1 MRRHVQVEGVRR
13 WAGEHIIDLQAE
25 PFKVIDAFFEEFGNC
40 ILKGCKVSGTE
51 EGKYNIASGVVALSG
66 ADPEGNTT
74 FKVAPFAGAEGVALP
89 AYFVL
94 NFEVVEREYVDE
106 KMHPVYYEYGVEI
119 VTEKPENRAFLEIGT
134 DGARRFLDVTG
145 VTHKLDKDG
154 DGKDVVVSFAE
165 AGERENVQTGETLSV
180 LWGKVRKWFSSL
192 KAVAFSG
199 KTADLEDDAEHR
211 LTTDTEKARWNDTYT
226 KKETDDKDTAV
237 QNAVDN
243 LAGDV
248 YRKAETESRD
258 AEVLKSAKEYT
269 DGKVTDL
276 GGDTYRKSETYNR
289 TEVDTKDSTTL
300 KTAKEYADNQVS
312 GLGNQ
317 VYRKTETYNR
327 GEIDSKD
334 SATLEAAKKYAA
346 DRIAE
351 IVGSSP
357 DALDTLYEIAAAL
370 GNDPNFATTIM
381 ALINGKADAGHKHT
395 KAQITDFPTS
405 MPASDVYAWA
415 KASTKPTYSHAE
427 VGAAAANHNHDSVY
441 QPKGSYAAASHKHA
455 ATDVNEDSTHR
466 FMTDA
471 ERSKLNG
478 VETGANKYVHPS
490 THSADMISDS
500 ATKVMMTAA
509 ERTKLNGIE
518 TGANNYVHPNNSSTR
533 HVTDAEK
540 AKWNG
545 MASVQ
550 MNTSTNGYAK
560 IGGLIIQW
568 GYLTLQGNSSRTI
581 NFPIAFANNCLN
593 VQLTIAD
600 NTESDYIAF
609 VNAKSRT
616 SVTIYQYGKGSKNC
630 YWLAIGY

>member
-40 ILKGCKVSGTE
+40 ILKGCEVSGTE
-51 EGKYNIASGVVALSG
+51 EGKYNIASGLVALSG

-180 LWGKVRKWFSSL
+180 LWGKVRKWFSGL
-192 KAVAFSG
+192 KTVAFSG
-199 KTADLEDDAEHR
+199 RTADLEDDAEHR
-211 LTTDTEKARWNDTYT
+211 LTTDAEKARWNNTYT

-258 AEVLKSAKEYT
+258 AETLRSAKEYA

-289 TEVDTKDSTTL
+289 T
-300 KTAKEYADNQVS
+300 
-312 GLGNQ
+312 
-317 VYRKTETYNR
+317 
-327 GEIDSKD
+327 EIDSKD

-395 KAQITDFPTS
+395 KSQITDFPTS

-415 KASTKPTYSHAE
+415 KASTKPSYSYSE

-441 QPKGSYAAASHKHA
+441 QPKGSYAAASHKHT

-471 ERSKLNG
+471 ERTKLNG
-478 VETGANKYVHPS
+478 IEVGANKYVHPS
-490 THSADMISDS
+490 NHSADMISDS

-518 TGANNYVHPNNSSTR
+518 TGANKYVHPDNSSTR

-560 IGGLIIQW
+560 IGGLTIQW

-616 SVTIYQYGKGSKNC
+616 SVTIYQYGKSSKNC

>member
-25 PFKVIDAFFEEFGNC
+25 PFKVIDAFFQEFGNC
-40 ILKGCKVSGTE
+40 ILKGCEVSGTE
-51 EGKYNIASGVVALSG
+51 KGKYNIASGLVALSG

-165 AGERENVQTGETLSV
+165 AGERKNVQTGETLSV
-180 LWGKVRKWFSSL
+180 LWGKVKKWFSSL

-237 QNAVDN
+237 QNTVDN

-258 AEVLKSAKEYT
+258 AETLRSAKEYA

-289 TEVDTKDSTTL
+289 TEIDSKDSATL
-300 KTAKEYADNQVS
+300 KTAREYADNQVS
-312 GLGNQ
+312 GLGNEI
-317 VYRKTETYNR
+317 YRKTETYNR
-327 GEIDSKD
+327 GEVDSKD
-334 SATLEAAKKYAA
+334 TATLEAAKKYAA

-381 ALINGKADAGHKHT
+381 ALINGKADTAHKHT
-395 KAQITDFPTS
+395 KSQITDFPTS

-415 KASTKPTYSHAE
+415 KASTKPSYTAAE
-427 VGAAAANHNHDSVY
+427 VGAAAAGHNHDSVY

-471 ERSKLNG
+471 ERTKLNG
-478 VETGANKYVHPS
+478 IEAGANKYVHPS
-490 THSADMISDS
+490 THSADMISDTT
-500 ATKVMMTAA
+500 TKVMMTAA
-509 ERTKLNGIE
+509 ERSKLAGIE
-518 TGANNYVHPNNSSTR
+518 KGKLMKIIAHAKVRLANYTENGLNLMKQGDRYFLITWPDRLCRNYIFSPSGPCTGICEYE
-533 HVTDAEK
+533 D
-540 AKWNG
+540 
-545 MASVQ
+545 
-550 MNTSTNGYAK
+550 GYDYTIFEILGN
-560 IGGLIIQW
+560 IGNLSEDVVIGNILI
-568 GYLTLQGNSSRTI
+568 YTI
-581 NFPIAFANNCLN
+581 I
-593 VQLTIAD
+593 
-600 NTESDYIAF
+600 
-609 VNAKSRT
+609 
-616 SVTIYQYGKGSKNC
+616 
-630 YWLAIGY
+630 

>member
-40 ILKGCKVSGTE
+40 ILKGCEVSGTE
-51 EGKYNIASGVVALSG
+51 EGKYNIASGLVALSG

-180 LWGKVRKWFSSL
+180 LWGKVRKWFSGL
-192 KAVAFSG
+192 KTVAFSG
-199 KTADLEDDAEHR
+199 RTADLEDDAEHR
-211 LTTDTEKARWNDTYT
+211 LTTDAEKARWNNTYT

-258 AEVLKSAKEYT
+258 AETLRSAKEYA

-289 TEVDTKDSTTL
+289 TEIDSKDSATL

-395 KAQITDFPTS
+395 KSQITDFPTS

-415 KASTKPTYSHAE
+415 KASTKPSYSYSE

-441 QPKGSYAAASHKHA
+441 QPKGSYAAASHKHT

-471 ERSKLNG
+471 ERTKLNG
-478 VETGANKYVHPS
+478 IEVGANKYVHPS
-490 THSADMISDS
+490 NHSADMISDS

-518 TGANNYVHPNNSSTR
+518 TGANKYVHPDNSSTR
-533 HVTDAEK
+533 HVTDEYEY
-540 AKWNG
+540 KWLRKNRRIDN
-545 MASVQ
+545 SV
-550 MNTSTNGYAK
+550 G
-560 IGGLIIQW
+560 IF
-568 GYLTLQGNSSRTI
+568 
-581 NFPIAFANNCLN
+581 NF
-593 VQLTIAD
+593 T
-600 NTESDYIAF
+600 
-609 VNAKSRT
+609 R
-616 SVTIYQYGKGSKNC
+616 
-630 YWLAIGY
+630 

>member
-25 PFKVIDAFFEEFGNC
+25 PFKVIDAFFQEFGNC
-40 ILKGCKVSGTE
+40 ILKGCEVSGTE
-51 EGKYNIASGVVALSG
+51 EGKYNIASGLVALSG

-74 FKVAPFAGAEGVALP
+74 FKVAPFAGVENITLP

-94 NFEVVEREYVDE
+94 NSEVVERQYVDE

-119 VTEKPENRAFLEIGT
+119 VTEKPENRAFLEIGA

-154 DGKDVVVSFAE
+154 DGKDVTVSFAE

-199 KTADLEDDAEHR
+199 RTADLEDDAEHR

-258 AEVLKSAKEYT
+258 AETLRSAKEYA

-289 TEVDTKDSTTL
+289 TEIDSKDSAAL

-312 GLGNQ
+312 GLGNE

-327 GEIDSKD
+327 GEIS
-334 SATLEAAKKYAA
+334 TLNDGVLALAKEYARQLRNDLVNGAGEAM
-346 DRIAE
+346 
-351 IVGSSP
+351 
-357 DALDTLYEIAAAL
+357 DTLFELSNAL
-370 GNDPNFATTIM
+370 NNDPNFATTIM
-381 ALINGKADAGHKHT
+381 TLIAGKADSWHTHT

-415 KASTKPTYSHAE
+415 KASTKPSYSYSE

-471 ERSKLNG
+471 ERTKLNG
-478 VETGANKYVHPS
+478 IETGANKYVHPS
-490 THSADMISDS
+490 THSADMITDS

-509 ERTKLNGIE
+509 ERSKLAGL
-518 TGANNYVHPNNSSTR
+518 NSFEIKEIS
-533 HVTDAEK
+533 DFNEA
-540 AKWNG
+540 
-545 MASVQ
+545 
-550 MNTSTNGYAK
+550 TSTGFYAVRGNAFGGPMYNDSTVNRFGCLK
-560 IGGLIIQW
+560 VFYHQSSAGRIFKLMEFAINAYGTVYYFMRFIGVEESTGDVW
-568 GYLTLQGNSSRTI
+568 
-581 NFPIAFANNCLN
+581 
-593 VQLTIAD
+593 VQVYPAIT
-600 NTESDYIAF
+600 
-609 VNAKSRT
+609 T
-616 SVTIYQYGKGSKNC
+616 SVPVPSPTD
-630 YWLAIGY
+630 

>member
-40 ILKGCKVSGTE
+40 ILKGCEVSGTE
-51 EGKYNIASGVVALSG
+51 EGKYNIASGLVALSG

-180 LWGKVRKWFSSL
+180 LWGKVRKWFSGL
-192 KAVAFSG
+192 KTVAFSG
-199 KTADLEDDAEHR
+199 RTADLEDDAEHR
-211 LTTDTEKARWNDTYT
+211 LTTDTEKARWNNTYT

-258 AEVLKSAKEYT
+258 AETLRSAKEYA

-415 KASTKPTYSHAE
+415 KASTKPTYSHTE

-466 FMTDA
+466 FMTD
-471 ERSKLNG
+471 
-478 VETGANKYVHPS
+478 V
-490 THSADMISDS
+490 
-500 ATKVMMTAA
+500 
-509 ERTKLNGIE
+509 ERTKLKGIE
-518 TGANNYVHPNNSSTR
+518 AGANKYVHPNNSSTR

-560 IGGLIIQW
+560 IGGVTIQW

>member
-40 ILKGCKVSGTE
+40 ILKGCEVSGTE
-51 EGKYNIASGVVALSG
+51 EGKYNIASGLVALSG

-74 FKVAPFAGAEGVALP
+74 FKVAPFAGAENITLP

-94 NFEVVEREYVDE
+94 NFEVVERQYVDE
-106 KMHPVYYEYGVEI
+106 NMHPVYYEYGVEI

-165 AGERENVQTGETLSV
+165 AGERENVQTGETLSA
-180 LWGKVRKWFSSL
+180 LWGKVRKWFSGL

-211 LTTDTEKARWNDTYT
+211 LTTDTEKDRWNDTYT

-237 QNAVDN
+237 QDAVDN

-258 AEVLKSAKEYT
+258 AETLRSAKEYA

-289 TEVDTKDSTTL
+289 TEVDAKDSAAL
-300 KTAKEYADNQVS
+300 KTVKEYADNQVS
-312 GLGNQ
+312 GLGNE

-327 GEIDSKD
+327 GEIS
-334 SATLEAAKKYAA
+334 TLNDGVLALAKEYARQLRNDLVNGAGEAM
-346 DRIAE
+346 
-351 IVGSSP
+351 
-357 DALDTLYEIAAAL
+357 DTLFELSNAL
-370 GNDPNFATTIM
+370 NNDPNFATTIM
-381 ALINGKADAGHKHT
+381 TLIAGKADSWHTHT

-415 KASTKPTYSHAE
+415 KASTKPSYTAAE
-427 VGAAAANHNHDSVY
+427 VGAAAAGHNHDSVY

-455 ATDVNEDSTHR
+455 ATDITEDSTHR
-466 FMTDA
+466 FMTDT
-471 ERSKLNG
+471 ERTKLNG
-478 VETGANKYVHPS
+478 IETGANKYVHPS

-518 TGANNYVHPNNSSTR
+518 TGANKYVHPDNSSTR

-545 MASVQ
+545 MASLS
-550 MNTSTNGYAK
+550 MSTATNGYAK
-560 IGGLIIQW
+560 IGGLTIQW

-616 SVTIYQYGKGSKNC
+616 SVTIYQYGKSNKNC

>member
-25 PFKVIDAFFEEFGNC
+25 PFKVIDAFFQEFGNC
-40 ILKGCKVSGTE
+40 ILKGCEVSGTE
-51 EGKYNIASGVVALSG
+51 EGKYNIASGLVALSG

-165 AGERENVQTGETLSV
+165 AGERKNVQTGETLSV
-180 LWGKVRKWFSSL
+180 LWGKVKKWFSSL

-237 QNAVDN
+237 QNTVDN

-258 AEVLKSAKEYT
+258 AETLRSAKEYA

-289 TEVDTKDSTTL
+289 TEIDLKDSATL
-300 KTAKEYADNQVS
+300 KTAREYADNQVS
-312 GLGNQ
+312 GLGNE

-327 GEIDSKD
+327 GE
-334 SATLEAAKKYAA
+334 
-346 DRIAE
+346 
-351 IVGSSP
+351 V
-357 DALDTLYEIAAAL
+357 DTLNDGVLAL
-370 GNDPNFATTIM
+370 AKEYARQLRNDLVNGAGEAMDTLFELSNALNNDPNFATTIM
-381 ALINGKADAGHKHT
+381 TLIAGKADSWHTHT
-395 KAQITDFPTS
+395 KSQITDFPTS

-415 KASTKPTYSHAE
+415 KASTKPTYSYSE
-427 VGAAAANHNHDSVY
+427 VGAAAAGHNHDSVY

-471 ERSKLNG
+471 ERTKLNG
-478 VETGANKYVHPS
+478 IEAGANKYVHPS
-490 THSADMISDS
+490 THSADMISDTT
-500 ATKVMMTAA
+500 TKVMMTAA
-509 ERTKLNGIE
+509 ERSKLAGL
-518 TGANNYVHPNNSSTR
+518 NSFEIKEISNFNE
-533 HVTDAEK
+533 A
-540 AKWNG
+540 
-545 MASVQ
+545 
-550 MNTSTNGYAK
+550 TSTGFYAVRGNAV
-560 IGGLIIQW
+560 GGPKPNDSSFFEVGCLKVFCIDSPSSGGSTVVATIFKLMEFTVKKA
-568 GYLTLQGNSSRTI
+568 GTTFYFIKTLGQMSNTTEDW
-581 NFPIAFANNCLN
+581 
-593 VQLTIAD
+593 VQVIPT
-600 NTESDYIAF
+600 SP
-609 VNAKSRT
+609 T
-616 SVTIYQYGKGSKNC
+616 SVPVPTPTD
-630 YWLAIGY
+630 